1 MLSSVSWLIEKLVPG
16 VGLKSGDNKNATHL
30 STGSGGGGRKH
41 QMNLALNLK
50 EQLCAELRL
59 REGRNESFR
68 FTKQSFKKNENAESS
83 RPALIQ

>member
-50 EQLCAELRL
+50 EQLCCVEPRL
-59 REGRNESFR
+59 REGRNKSFR
-68 FTKQSFKKNENAESS
+68 LTKQSFKKMKMQSS
-83 RPALIQ
+83 HPTLIQ

>member
-59 REGRNESFR
+59 REGRNKSFR
-68 FTKQSFKKNENAESS
+68 FTKQPFKKMKMQRA
-83 RPALIQ
+83 PTPP